1 MSARIGR
8 PLLGRILRSLGPS
21 SVASSPREAI
31 RAGVGATFGLGVLGC
46 LLVASG
52 VHLHL
57 GLYLIAPFGATT
69 VLVFAAPS
77 SPLAQP
83 WPTVVGSAL
92 SAAIGVAVTLLIG
105 QPTIRVAVA
114 VGLAV
119 SAMILCRA
127 VHPPAG
133 AVAMSAALAPETIH
147 ALGFWFVLAPVTVGA
162 CVLVVL
168 ATAYGRATGRHYPF
182 RQFDA
187 EPPAEDRLGL
197 SEAELTDILAR
208 YRQSLNLGVADL
220 ARLIGAAELQ
230 AAGHRVEPLDAA
242 AIMSTDLIT
251 VGPEATASE
260 LAALFGEHGFTSLPV
275 VRPDGTFAGMV
286 SDPSPVGHPGLVG
299 SRSGRALAT
308 SANRDPGRRHHG
320 RRPPGGR
327 PGLVGGRA
335 APAARRARLRRDAGA
350 RRTPHRRHRDPHRPH
365 RRPRTADVA
374 AGPHSLISADVIGP
388 VSRRSPAPAS
398 GHTAWCD

>member
-52 VHLHL
+52 VDLHL

-92 SAAIGVAVTLLIG
+92 SAAIGVAVTLLID

-286 SDPSPVGHPGLVG
+286 FQIHLLLAIRDS
-299 SRSGRALAT
+299 SGRG
-308 SANRDPGRRHHG
+308 PGARWRR
-320 RRPPGGR
+320 RRTAI
-327 PGLVGGRA
+327 RA
-335 APAARRARLRRDAGA
+335 ADIMDVDLP
-350 RRTPHRRHRDPHRPH
+350 
-365 RRPRTADVA
+365 VA
-374 AGPHSLISADVIGP
+374 ALDSSVGALLPQLGGHGCDAMPVLDGPRIVGIVTRTDLIAGLA
-388 VSRRSPAPAS
+388 RQMLQPAP
-398 GHTAWCD
+398 TP